1 MSISM
6 QGSWTVQVKSKSA
19 AFAQRFIIQGS
30 ANGVDGVYAG
40 VTTTPSVN
48 VTGPQWSV
56 SIENDQGAG
65 NWTPSAERIGTP
77 ASSGGQISF
86 DIRSDDAGGGD
97 KDYNDLVLTCSTSAS
112 DSDFVVYGRV
122 KTYSGFCRFNPC
134 FPFPYLVI
142 DSPLVL
148 KRVLDDSRIRAA
160 IEALY
165 PERLRRL
172 IKARRF
178 PIPIPEPDPPAPFRP
193 MMIPLAETE
202 GTPVLASA
210 KARTTRSLAAFEPA
224 AGIAP
229 VAAESQRTTLGAAV
243 IDRYSDSILDL
254 AKFKDFR
261 IFPLCTVKSRPG
273 VLLRFQEYDRTAAE
287 LAGGPYTGEGSRQNL
302 GFTVTDEL
310 GNYIFHFTRTL
321 SDIAE
326 EIGDIPSGVSAAAGL
341 RPDLIVQIV
350 AGLGATPTVLY
361 ESGLFTD
368 IPNLRRIDLCIP
380 ADVLQPGT
388 DACSG
393 TRAIQAIGNI
403 FTISG
408 VGNTVDAAGRITAT
422 HPSGPSITRGAWGG
436 NLHMFACFLG
446 LPQVK
451 TYTIRFRK
459 PGGGWSF
466 VNEAYTHI
474 NKAAI
479 GDPTSPLH
487 KVGPFDS
494 NLNVDGGGFVVVPAY
509 NNIEADP
516 NWVETHRLRKI
527 ILHSQIY
534 IAALYATEGA
544 GSVDFRIEGYDAS
557 GNKVAGA
564 DDTIRLFIDNR
575 PVTGD
580 IASIT
585 KGSSTPGEC
594 ALFTLASPNEV
605 LTVRFKASQ
614 PGGFLLSYG
623 LAVFRGSAT
632 PVPVADSTA
641 PVEPLSVDY
650 NEATH
655 GNFFFG
661 TANSPNSDGDG
672 YVTVDLQPTSGAWL
686 PAGKNFCAFSFEVDG
701 CPRITNGYSLFTCH
715 RLDFELVGI
724 SI

>member
-1 MSISM
+1 MSVSM

-19 AFAQRFIIQGS
+19 AFAQRFIIEGS
-30 ANGVDGVYAG
+30 TNGADGVYDGA
-40 VTTTPSVN
+40 TSTPAVS

-56 SIENDQGAG
+56 RVENDQGSG
-65 NWTPSAERIGTP
+65 NWVQSAERITTP
-77 ASSGGQISF
+77 TSSAGQFSF
-86 DIRSDDAGGGD
+86 DIRSDDAGADG
-97 KDYNDLVLTCSTSAS
+97 DYNDIVLTCATPAS
-112 DSDFVVYGRV
+112 DSEFLVYGRV
-122 KTYSGFCRFNPC
+122 RTYSGFCRFNPC
-134 FPFPYLVI
+134 FPFPYVVV

-148 KRVLDDSRIRAA
+148 QRVLDDARIRPA

-172 IKARRF
+172 TKARRF
-178 PIPIPEPDPPAPFRP
+178 PGPIPEPDPPPPFRP

-202 GTPVLASA
+202 GVPVLAA
-210 KARTTRSLAAFEPA
+210 LKARTSAKGAQAQAAP
-224 AGIAP
+224 
-229 VAAESQRTTLGAAV
+229 AAESAVATSQRVSLGASA
-243 IDRYSDSILDL
+243 IDRYANTILDL
-254 AKFKDFR
+254 AKFKDFG
-261 IFPLCTVKSRPG
+261 IFPACIVKSRPG

-287 LAGGPYTGEGSRQNL
+287 LTGGPYTGDGDRHNH

-310 GNYIFHFTRTL
+310 GNYIFHFSRGLT
-321 SDIAE
+321 DIAE
-326 EIGDIPSGVSAAAGL
+326 EIDDIPSGVGAATGL
-341 RPDLIVQIV
+341 RPDLIVQVV

-368 IPNLRRIDLCIP
+368 IPNLKRIDLCIP

-388 DACSG
+388 DACTG

-403 FTISG
+403 FTING
-408 VGNTVDAAGRITAT
+408 VGNTLDGAGRITAT
-422 HPSGPSITRGAWGG
+422 HANGPVITRGAWGG
-436 NLHMFACFLG
+436 KLHMFACFLG
-446 LPQVK
+446 LPQVA
-451 TYTIRFRK
+451 TYTIRFRR
-459 PGGGWSF
+459 PGNAWSF
-466 VNEAYTHI
+466 VSEGYTHI

-479 GDPTSPLH
+479 GNPNSPLH

-527 ILHSQIY
+527 ILNSQLY

-544 GSVDFRIEGYDAS
+544 GSVDFRIDGYDTA

-594 ALFTLASPNEV
+594 ALFTLASPNE
-605 LTVRFKASQ
+605 TISVRFKADQ
-614 PGGFLLSYG
+614 PGGYMRSYG
-623 LAVFRGSAT
+623 LSVFRGSAT

-641 PVEPLSVDY
+641 PVEPLSVTY
-650 NEATH
+650 SEVTH

-661 TANSPNSDGDG
+661 TPSSPNSDGFG
-672 YVTVDLQPTSGAWL
+672 YVTVDLQPTSGSWL

-701 CPRITNGYSLFTCH
+701 CPRVTDGYGVFGCR
-715 RLDFELVGI
+715 RLDFELIGI